1 MKKKK
6 KRNLKI
12 IFLYYSIA
20 AILLMY
26 GITFSQYRTITNGE
40 AKINT
45 SKFSFKITDELS
57 SVNLELSDTL
67 TDNLYSKNKL
77 VPGSR
82 GVLQLKMDFSDIET
96 ATRYSISLDTLNSQI
111 PKNMKLYTDNT
122 YNVEFS
128 GYTGITEL
136 GTDNVIRNIYWQWNY
151 TTVDETNKWM
161 KNDIKIAL
169 NIVAQQRTN

>member
-6 KRNLKI
+6 KRSLKI

-26 GITFSQYRTITNGE
+26 GITFCKYTTITNGE

>member
-6 KRNLKI
+6 KSSLKI
-12 IFLYYSIA
+12 IFLYYAIA
-20 AILLMY
+20 IILLMY
-26 GITFSQYRTITNGE
+26 GITFPQYRTTASGE

-82 GVLQLKMDFSDIET
+82 GVLQLEMNFSDIET
-96 ATRYSISLDTLNSQI
+96 ATKYSISLDTLNSQI
-111 PKNMKLYTDNT
+111 PENMKLYTDSS

-136 GTDNVIRNIYWQWNY
+136 GTDRIIRNIYWKWNY

-169 NIVAQQRTN
+169 NIIAQQRTN

>member
-1 MKKKK
+1 MDKKK
-6 KRNLKI
+6 KRGFKI
-12 IFLYYSIA
+12 IFLYYLIA
-20 AILLMY
+20 IILLIY
-26 GITFSQYRTITNGE
+26 GITFSQYRTIANGE

-57 SVNLELSDTL
+57 SVNLDLSDTL
-67 TDNLYSKNKL
+67 IDNLYSKNKL
-77 VPGSR
+77 VPGSS
-82 GVLQLKMDFSDIET
+82 GVLQLEMNFSDIET

-111 PKNMKLYTDNT
+111 PENMKLYTDSA

-136 GTDNVIRNIYWQWNY
+136 GTDKVTRNIYWKWNY
-151 TTVDETNKWM
+151 TTADETNKWM

-169 NIVAQQRTN
+169 NIIAQQRTN

>member
-1 MKKKK
+1 MKTKK
-6 KRNLKI
+6 KRSLKI

-20 AILLMY
+20 IILLMY
-26 GITFSQYRTITNGE
+26 GITFSQYRNTASGE

-82 GVLQLKMDFSDIET
+82 GVLQLEMDFSDIET

-111 PKNMKLYTDNT
+111 PENMKLYTDNT

>member
-6 KRNLKI
+6 KKSLKI
-12 IFLYYSIA
+12 IFVYYSIV
-20 AILLMY
+20 IVLLIY
-26 GITFSQYRTITNGE
+26 GITFSQYKTTVSGE

-45 SKFSFKITDELS
+45 AKFSFKMTDELS

-77 VPGSR
+77 VPGSS
-82 GVLQLKMDFSDIET
+82 GVLQLEMNFSDIET
-96 ATRYSISLDTLNSQI
+96 ATSYSISLDNLNSQI
-111 PKNMKLYTDNT
+111 PENMKLYTDSS

-136 GTDNVIRNIYWQWNY
+136 GTDKVTRKIYWKWNY

-161 KNDIKIAL
+161 KNDIKIVL
-169 NIVAQQRTN
+169 NVIAQQRTN

>member
-6 KRNLKI
+6 KRSLKI

-20 AILLMY
+20 IILLMY
-26 GITFSQYRTITNGE
+26 GITFSQYRNTASGE

-77 VPGSR
+77 VPR
-82 GVLQLKMDFSDIET
+82 K
-96 ATRYSISLDTLNSQI
+96 
-111 PKNMKLYTDNT
+111 
-122 YNVEFS
+122 
-128 GYTGITEL
+128 
-136 GTDNVIRNIYWQWNY
+136 
-151 TTVDETNKWM
+151 
-161 KNDIKIAL
+161 
-169 NIVAQQRTN
+169 